1 MCILHATV
9 VHSQN
14 FIKNK
19 QKKCTTTCVP
29 VCVCACLCVCVCVC
43 VCERERE
50 RVWEC
55 MCMHSCVVVWVDGHP
70 SIHYAH
76 QCILITFVTV
86 KHADEEYLVG
96 FSWPL
101 KEITVDVA
109 QRAFTL
115 VFHGLQQT
123 QQPFS
128 PKLLHK
134 ACRKHNSPSALNF
147 STGPA
152 ENTAALQP

>member
-1 MCILHATV
+1 MDN
-9 VHSQN
+9 VHITCSCGS
-14 FIKNK
+14 FSKFYKK
-19 QKKCTTTCVP
+19 QTKKCTTTCVP
-29 VCVCACLCVCVCVC
+29 VCVC
-43 VCERERE
+43 ERE
-50 RVWEC
+50 RVCVGVHVYAC
-55 MCMHSCVVVWVDGHP
+55 MYSCVVVWVGGHP

-76 QCILITFVTV
+76 PCILITFVTV

-128 PKLLHK
+128 PHHHR
-134 ACRKHNSPSALNF
+134 ACRKHNNPSALNF
-147 STGPA
+147 STRPA
-152 ENTAALQP
+152 ANTTTLQP